1 VLEKCLFRDMFEEQ
15 DSIFSQ
21 NYFYGFFGGP
31 MMEEVYKPSG
41 IMLVALRMALRYGYS
56 LWLTSKHI

>member
-1 VLEKCLFRDMFEEQ
+1 MFEEQ